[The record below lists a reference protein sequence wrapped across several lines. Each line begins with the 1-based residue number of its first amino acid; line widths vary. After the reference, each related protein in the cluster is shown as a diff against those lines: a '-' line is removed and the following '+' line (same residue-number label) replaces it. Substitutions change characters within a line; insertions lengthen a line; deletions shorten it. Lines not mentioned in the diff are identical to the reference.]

1 MSEELKNEKVQ
12 NEVSEGNAEVSN
24 KANEGKKEFA
34 RRGNKRSAQAPVRKR
49 EESPYEDRVV
59 KVKRISKTVKG
70 GRRMR
75 FSALIVCGD
84 KKGTYGF
91 GTGKSAEVPEAI
103 KKASDRAKTNLM
115 KLPMVEGDTIPH
127 TVVGHF
133 GATQV
138 FLKPAKEGTGIIA
151 GGAVRVILELAGI
164 RNIYSKVY
172 GRRTPINAIRAV
184 IDGLSQ
190 LKSKKN

>member
-1 MSEELKNEKVQ
+1 MENKQKVQ
-12 NEVSEGNAEVSN
+12 LEKTEGNAEARKTS
-24 KANEGKKEFA
+24 EGKRHTLKEKRVA
-34 RRGNKRSAQAPVRKR
+34 PQRRK

-75 FSALIVCGD
+75 FSALIVTGD
-84 KKGTYGF
+84 KKGVFGF
-91 GTGKSAEVPEAI
+91 GTGKSTEVPEAI
-103 KKASDRAKTNLM
+103 KKASEKAKTNLFR
-115 KLPMVEGDTIPH
+115 LQRVGGDTIAH
-127 TVVGHF
+127 TVVGKF

-151 GGAVRVILELAGI
+151 GGAVRVVLELAGI

-172 GRRTPINAIRAV
+172 GSRTPINIIRATV
-184 IDGLSQ
+184 DGLNQ
-190 LKSKKN
+190 LKKVKKD